1 MSKVYDA
8 EEFKARAN
16 VKTRKVWFI
25 LNLLLTGQYYSNVT
39 KGTYEQRYIVPFLLL
54 CWVPYIAGFIYLK
67 IKGKNASFYRSII
80 TIGYGLFYG
89 YIVCTSQT
97 MLSFAYIFPVASMII
112 LFKDRKFMI
121 KCGVFNTVIL
131 IIASVYKYMT
141 GMNSVADIDNYML
154 QISCIMLSY
163 MCYVMSINHLN
174 LSDGALTDS
183 IKDDLDRVVKTVEQ
197 VKDSSN
203 MIVDGITVVRELEEE
218 NRQGANFVV
227 SSMEE
232 LSRNNDILH
241 DKTNSST
248 DMTTKINNQ
257 VENVAALIN
266 DVVKLVSGSV
276 EHADLSSKELADV
289 VESTDTMAKLSGEVD
304 DILHEFQQEFEK
316 VKTETGTIEEINSQT
331 NLLALNASIE
341 AARAGEAGKGFAV
354 VADQVRELSSN
365 TSESAG
371 DIVRYVSELRDDIN
385 ALAVDMNST
394 TEKLSEGNSKVEVS
408 LEEIEKMNLELVEI
422 NNNIDNIFIA
432 IDVQSNLTKDFTK
445 QTQAISDSYK
455 NLSEDCSAMGTHV
468 YKIGRYI
475 DTARSDMVRGFSEIT
490 QLDWLRVFE
499 VDHFILMWRVYNNAA
514 DYERLKVTQL
524 NNPESCK
531 LGKWMASQT
540 DERIKSSAE
549 FKELKRAHEDVHKY
563 ATLSW
568 EARDKDDIQ
577 GAYDYFDKTYDA
589 YYVYQKAIRNM
600 ENRMRQLGY
609 TDKTE
614 IVIFRN

>member
-1 MSKVYDA
+1 MFGKGRNHNSDINSKDIERMMQA
-8 EEFKARAN
+8 LDN
-16 VKTRKVWFI
+16 I
-25 LNLLLTGQYYSNVT
+25 
-39 KGTYEQRYIVPFLLL
+39 
-54 CWVPYIAGFIYLK
+54 IAGDFDKVDVSEYDNQMYGNKLNKLIETFKKANNNFIMRLN
-67 IKGKNASFYRSII
+67 NAMESIGDNSYVKK
-80 TIGYGLFYG
+80 TQDQVL
-89 YIVCTSQT
+89 SQT
-97 MLSFAYIFPVASMII
+97 EA
-112 LFKDRKFMI
+112 
-121 KCGVFNTVIL
+121 
-131 IIASVYKYMT
+131 
-141 GMNSVADIDNYML
+141 
-154 QISCIMLSY
+154 ISQMKS
-163 MCYVMSINHLN
+163 
-174 LSDGALTDS
+174 A
-183 IKDDLDRVVKTVEQ
+183 
-197 VKDSSN
+197 SSN
-203 MIVDGITVVRELEEE
+203 MESSIGDIT
-218 NRQGANFVV
+218 
-227 SSMEE
+227 SSMAE
-232 LSRNNDILH
+232 IK
-241 DKTNSST
+241 DKTHRVIS
-248 DMTTKINNQ
+248 
-257 VENVAALIN
+257 VAKN
-266 DVVKLVSGSV
+266 
-276 EHADLSSKELADV
+276 
-289 VESTDTMAKLSGEVD
+289 STDTLNQSIKAVN
-304 DILHEFQQEFEK
+304 
-316 VKTETGTIEEINSQT
+316 ETSDRIKYINSQVQEFNVKIDKMSEIVDIVKKVASQS

>member
-1 MSKVYDA
+1 
-8 EEFKARAN
+8 
-16 VKTRKVWFI
+16 
-25 LNLLLTGQYYSNVT
+25 
-39 KGTYEQRYIVPFLLL
+39 
-54 CWVPYIAGFIYLK
+54 
-67 IKGKNASFYRSII
+67 
-80 TIGYGLFYG
+80 
-89 YIVCTSQT
+89 
-97 MLSFAYIFPVASMII
+97 
-112 LFKDRKFMI
+112 
-121 KCGVFNTVIL
+121 
-131 IIASVYKYMT
+131 
-141 GMNSVADIDNYML
+141 
-154 QISCIMLSY
+154 
-163 MCYVMSINHLN
+163 
-174 LSDGALTDS
+174 
-183 IKDDLDRVVKTVEQ
+183 
-197 VKDSSN
+197 
-203 MIVDGITVVRELEEE
+203 
-218 NRQGANFVV
+218 
-227 SSMEE
+227 
-232 LSRNNDILH
+232 
-241 DKTNSST
+241 
-248 DMTTKINNQ
+248 
-257 VENVAALIN
+257 
-266 DVVKLVSGSV
+266 
-276 EHADLSSKELADV
+276 
-289 VESTDTMAKLSGEVD
+289 
-304 DILHEFQQEFEK
+304 
-316 VKTETGTIEEINSQT
+316 
-331 NLLALNASIE
+331 
-341 AARAGEAGKGFAV
+341 
-354 VADQVRELSSN
+354 
-365 TSESAG
+365 
-371 DIVRYVSELRDDIN
+371 
-385 ALAVDMNST
+385 
-394 TEKLSEGNSKVEVS
+394 
-408 LEEIEKMNLELVEI
+408 MNLELVEI

>member
-1 MSKVYDA
+1 MKSA
-8 EEFKARAN
+8 
-16 VKTRKVWFI
+16 
-25 LNLLLTGQYYSNVT
+25 
-39 KGTYEQRYIVPFLLL
+39 
-54 CWVPYIAGFIYLK
+54 
-67 IKGKNASFYRSII
+67 
-80 TIGYGLFYG
+80 
-89 YIVCTSQT
+89 
-97 MLSFAYIFPVASMII
+97 
-112 LFKDRKFMI
+112 
-121 KCGVFNTVIL
+121 
-131 IIASVYKYMT
+131 
-141 GMNSVADIDNYML
+141 
-154 QISCIMLSY
+154 
-163 MCYVMSINHLN
+163 
-174 LSDGALTDS
+174 
-183 IKDDLDRVVKTVEQ
+183 
-197 VKDSSN
+197 SSN
-203 MIVDGITVVRELEEE
+203 MESSIGDIT
-218 NRQGANFVV
+218 
-227 SSMEE
+227 SSMAE
-232 LSRNNDILH
+232 IK
-241 DKTNSST
+241 DKTHRVIS
-248 DMTTKINNQ
+248 
-257 VENVAALIN
+257 VAKN
-266 DVVKLVSGSV
+266 
-276 EHADLSSKELADV
+276 
-289 VESTDTMAKLSGEVD
+289 STDTLNQSIKAVN
-304 DILHEFQQEFEK
+304 
-316 VKTETGTIEEINSQT
+316 ETSDRIKYINSQVQEFNVKIDKISEIVDIVKKVASQS